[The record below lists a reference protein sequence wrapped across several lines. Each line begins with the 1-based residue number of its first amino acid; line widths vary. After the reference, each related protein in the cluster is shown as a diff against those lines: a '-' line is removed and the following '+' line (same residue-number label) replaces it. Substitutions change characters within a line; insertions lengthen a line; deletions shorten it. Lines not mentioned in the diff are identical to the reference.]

1 LTLKSDSSSS
11 FSSSPSS
18 SSSSSSCTA
27 TASSSTANLGPG
39 YDVFGLGLDA
49 FEDTVKITTTR
60 KRMTMSNRS
69 KKQITIKMS
78 DEEARSGKGIEGR
91 EGGGVGITIPSNPE
105 DNSAGLVVKRMAE
118 DFHIKYD
125 LDIHIL
131 KKVPAGF
138 GMGSSAASAAAA
150 AVAFDTLFDLKI
162 EKTKLVEY
170 AAEGEVAS
178 AGIKHYDNVS
188 GSLLGGFV
196 IVRTS
201 PKLEFIRIEP
211 PKDLVL
217 VIAVPLIQVPK
228 RKTEVAR
235 RVLPSAVPLK
245 SVVHNVS
252 NASTIVAGFMSK
264 DIEMIAKGIDD
275 VIVEPAR
282 KHLIPGYDEVKR
294 KAIKA
299 GALAV
304 TISGAGPSIISFL
317 KSNKNGKEV
326 ADAMVAGFK
335 QAKIE
340 SMTVICRP
348 STGAKVV
355 SVKK

>member
-1 LTLKSDSSSS
+1 LKSDSSSL
-11 FSSSPSS
+11 

-78 DEEARSGKGIEGR
+78 DEEEGSGKRRRGR
-91 EGGGVGITIPSNPE
+91 GGGITIPSNPE

-118 DFHIKYD
+118 DFHIDYD
-125 LDIHIL
+125 LDINIL

-150 AVAFDTLFDLKI
+150 AVAFDNLFDLKI
-162 EKTKLVEY
+162 DKTKLVEY

-217 VIAVPLIQVPK
+217 VIAVPRIQVPK

-235 RVLPSAVPLK
+235 SVLPNAVPLK

-252 NASTIVAGFMSK
+252 HASTIVAGFMSK

-294 KAIKA
+294 KATKA

-317 KSNKNGKEV
+317 NSNKDGKEV
-326 ADAMVAGFK
+326 ADAMAAGFK

-340 SMTVICRP
+340 SMTVICHP

>member
-1 LTLKSDSSSS
+1 LTLKSASAASS
-11 FSSSPSS
+11 
-18 SSSSSSCTA
+18 TA
-27 TASSSTANLGPG
+27 AASSSTANLGPG

-49 FEDTVKITTTR
+49 FEDIVKITTTK
-60 KRMTMSNRS
+60 KRTTMSNSS

-78 DEEARSGKGIEGR
+78 DEEERSSKKGR
-91 EGGGVGITIPSNPE
+91 GGGRGEGGITIPSNPE

-118 DFHIKYD
+118 DFHIDYD
-125 LDIHIL
+125 LDINIL

-150 AVAFDTLFDLKI
+150 AVAFDNLFDLKI
-162 EKTKLVEY
+162 DKTKLVEY

-217 VIAVPLIQVPK
+217 VIAVPLIKVPK

-235 RVLPSAVPLK
+235 SVLPNEVPLK

-317 KSNKNGKEV
+317 KSNKDGNEV
-326 ADAMVAGFK
+326 ADAMAAGFK

-340 SMTVICRP
+340 SMTVICHP

>member
-1 LTLKSDSSSS
+1 MTLKSDSSS
-11 FSSSPSS
+11 F
-18 SSSSSSCTA
+18 SSSSCTA

-49 FEDTVKITTTR
+49 FEDTVKIMTTR

-78 DEEARSGKGIEGR
+78 DEEEKRSGKGIEGR
-91 EGGGVGITIPSNPE
+91 ERRGEITIPSNPE

-118 DFHIKYD
+118 DFHIDYD
-125 LDIHIL
+125 LDIYIQ

-150 AVAFDTLFDLKI
+150 AVAFDNLFDLKI

-228 RKTEVAR
+228 KKTEVAR
-235 RVLPSAVPLK
+235 SVLPSAVPLK

-294 KAIKA
+294 KATKA

-317 KSNKNGKEV
+317 KSNKDGKEV
-326 ADAMVAGFK
+326 ADAMAAGFK

-340 SMTVICRP
+340 SMTVICHP

-355 SVKK
+355 SVEK

>member
-1 LTLKSDSSSS
+1 MTLKSDSSS
-11 FSSSPSS
+11 FSS
-18 SSSSSSCTA
+18 SSSYSCIA

-60 KRMTMSNRS
+60 KRTTMSNRS

-78 DEEARSGKGIEGR
+78 DEEWRRSKGIEGR
-91 EGGGVGITIPSNPE
+91 EEKITIPSNPE

-118 DFHIKYD
+118 DFHIDYD

-150 AVAFDTLFDLKI
+150 AVAFDNLFDLKI
-162 EKTKLVEY
+162 DKTKLVEY

-178 AGIKHYDNVS
+178 AGTKHYDNVS

-235 RVLPSAVPLK
+235 SVLPSAVPLK

-326 ADAMVAGFK
+326 ADAMAAGFK

-340 SMTVICRP
+340 SMTVICHP

>member
-1 LTLKSDSSSS
+1 LKSDSSS
-11 FSSSPSS
+11 FSS

-49 FEDTVKITTTR
+49 FEDRVKITTTR
-60 KRMTMSNRS
+60 KRTTMSNRS

-78 DEEARSGKGIEGR
+78 DEEERRGKRGR
-91 EGGGVGITIPSNPE
+91 GGEGGGGITIPSNPE

-118 DFHIKYD
+118 DFHIDYD
-125 LDIHIL
+125 LDINIL

-150 AVAFDTLFDLKI
+150 AVAFDNLFDLKI
-162 EKTKLVEY
+162 DKTKLVEY

-178 AGIKHYDNVS
+178 AGTKHYDNVS

-235 RVLPSAVPLK
+235 SVLPNAVPLK

-294 KAIKA
+294 KATKA

-317 KSNKNGKEV
+317 KSNKDGKEV
-326 ADAMVAGFK
+326 AEAMVAGFK

-340 SMTVICRP
+340 SMTVICHP

>member
-1 LTLKSDSSSS
+1 MTLKSASSSTTS
-11 FSSSPSS
+11 FTTFT
-18 SSSSSSCTA
+18 SCTA

-49 FEDTVKITTTR
+49 FDDRVKISTSKKMTT
-60 KRMTMSNRS
+60 SNRS
-69 KKQITIKMS
+69 KKQQIIIKMS
-78 DEEARSGKGIEGR
+78 EEGSNKGD
-91 EGGGVGITIPSNPE
+91 GGGGIIIPSNPE

-118 DFHIKYD
+118 DFHIYYD
-125 LDIHIL
+125 LDINIL

-150 AVAFDTLFDLKI
+150 AVAFDNLFDLKI

-217 VIAVPLIQVPK
+217 VIAVPLIKVPK

-235 RVLPSAVPLK
+235 SVLPKAVPLK

-294 KAIKA
+294 KATKA

-317 KSNKNGKEV
+317 KSNKDGNEV
-326 ADAMVAGFK
+326 ADAMAAGFK

-340 SMTVICRP
+340 SMTVICHP